1 MTDPITD
8 MLNQIRNAQA
18 VGKTE
23 VLLPM
28 SKIKNEIANILA
40 KEGFVGEVKKTTKGK
55 IKALKITLK
64 YDNGYPLGAPAIS
77 GMKRVSKPGQR
88 IYEPVHNIKKVHGG
102 FGISIISTS
111 KGLMTNKEARKQK
124 LGGEIICQ
132 IW

>member
-8 MLNQIRNAQA
+8 LLNQIRNAQA

-23 VLLPM
+23 VLVPT
-28 SKIKNEIANILA
+28 SKIKKEIANLLS
-40 KEGFVGEVKKTTKGK
+40 KEGFLGEVKNGTKGK
-55 IKALKITLK
+55 IKALKIALK
-64 YDNGYPLGAPAIS
+64 YENDLPVIS
-77 GMKRVSKPGQR
+77 GLRRVSKPGQR
-88 IYEPVHNIKKVHGG
+88 IYEKFDEIKRVRGG
-102 FGISIISTS
+102 YGISVVSTS

>member
-23 VLLPM
+23 VLIPL
-28 SKIKNEIANILA
+28 SKIKNEIAAILT
-40 KEGFVGEVKKTTKGK
+40 KEGFIGETKKTTKDK

-64 YDNGYPLGAPAIS
+64 YDNEVPAIA
-77 GMKRVSKPGQR
+77 GFKRVSKPGQR
-88 IYEPVHNIKKVHGG
+88 IYQGFSEIRKVRGG
-102 FGISIISTS
+102 YGMSIISTS
-111 KGLMTNKEARKQK
+111 QGLMVNKDARYKK
-124 LGGEIICQ
+124 TGGEVICQ